1 MILLAGIPS
10 EPPLA
15 LAIASAE
22 RLGIPHV
29 VLNQR
34 REAFCDLRLE
44 IRNGNVGG
52 RLWLDE
58 REWPLSGFRGIYARM
73 VDPETLPERRAT
85 RRARPNAREIGREDL
100 FDETFQDWLEIA
112 PGRVANRPGAMASN
126 ASKPFQA
133 QLIVR
138 YGFLTPATVVTNV
151 PAEVRAFQARHR
163 RIVFKSI
170 SSVRSIVQEWRPG
183 ANDGLDRLRRL
194 PTQFQAFVPGE
205 NVRVHVAGD
214 AVFATAIR
222 SEAVDYRY
230 AGREGKP
237 LAMEPLGLPRDV
249 EEKCVAMTRGLGLVL
264 AGIDLKRTPAGEW
277 YCFEVN
283 TAPGYSY
290 YQEHT
295 GQPIAEALVGYL
307 ALA

>member
-10 EPPLA
+10 EPPLS
-15 LAIASAE
+15 LAIAGAE

-34 REAFCDLRLE
+34 REAFCDLSLE
-44 IRNGNVGG
+44 IRDGAVGG
-52 RLWLDE
+52 SLWLDE
-58 REWPLSGFRGIYARM
+58 REWPLSEFRGIYART
-73 VDPETLPERRAT
+73 VDPGTLPERRAT
-85 RRARPNAREIGREDL
+85 RRARPNAHEIGRADL
-100 FDETFQDWLEIA
+100 FDEVFQDWLEIA

-133 QLIVR
+133 QLIAR
-138 YGFLTPATVVTNV
+138 YGFLTPPTLVTNV
-151 PAEVRAFQARHR
+151 PEEVRVFQDRHR

-183 ANDGLDRLRRL
+183 PNEGLDRLRVL
-194 PTQFQAFVPGE
+194 PTQFQALIPGE

-222 SEAVDYRY
+222 SEALDYRY

-237 LAMEPLGLPRDV
+237 LAMEALDLPRDV

-295 GQPIAEALVGYL
+295 GQPIADALVGYL
-307 ALA
+307 ASA